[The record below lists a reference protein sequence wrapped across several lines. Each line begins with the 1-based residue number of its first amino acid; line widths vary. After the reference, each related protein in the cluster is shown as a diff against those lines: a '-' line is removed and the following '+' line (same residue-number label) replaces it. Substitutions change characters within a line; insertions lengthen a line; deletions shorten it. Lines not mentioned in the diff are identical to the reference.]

1 MLSEEIRDKYLGP
14 NNLFKLGNPGGGAP
28 PKFETPEEMEIK
40 INEYFDYIRGE
51 IRRVE
56 HQGTDKEKVIWK
68 RKPERATITG
78 LILYMGFACKNSF
91 YEYEKKHSF
100 SILIKKAKMTIEKV
114 YEERLGGTNVTGSIF
129 ALKNLGWKDKQEI
142 GFTDSEGKDAFKE
155 KSDEELLEL
164 LKKKQGL
171 LDKG

>member
-1 MLSEEIRDKYLGP
+1 MLSEELRDKYLGP
-14 NNLFKLGNPGGGAP
+14 DNLFKLGNPGGGAP
-28 PKFETPEEMEIK
+28 PKFETPEQMEKK

-78 LILYMGFACKNSF
+78 LILYIGFCSKTAF
-91 YEYEKKHSF
+91 YDYEKKEPF
-100 SILIKKAKMTIEKV
+100 KVLIKRAKMTIEKV
-114 YEERLGGTNVTGSIF
+114 YEERLAGTNVTGSIF

-164 LKKKQGL
+164 LKKKQQL
-171 LDKG
+171 LGKD